1 MKWLEDLLN
10 EVEGKESLIKDIK
23 TNLAK
28 DFVPKSEFNAKNDE
42 VKELKEQVSERDTQ
56 LTELKESAKGNEDL
70 TKKIEELESENKTT
84 KEEYESKISNLKKS
98 QLASK
103 ILLDHKAKNIDVN
116 MALFNLD
123 EFELN
128 EDGSELVGFK
138 DKVEEH
144 KKEFDY
150 LYSENSGSYNG
161 FKPTEGSDGGS
172 DNGNKSVGAMFG
184 KQRNESKV
192 PKNTLW
198 D

>member
-1 MKWLEDLLN
+1 MKWLEDLLKD
-10 EVEGKESLIKDIK
+10 VEGSESLIKDIK
-23 TNLAK
+23 SNLAK
-28 DFVPKSEFNAKNDE
+28 EFVPKADFNAKNEE

-103 ILLDHKAKNIDVN
+103 ILLDNKAKNIDVN

-128 EDGSELVGFK
+128 EDGSDLVGFK
-138 DKVEEH
+138 EKVEEH
-144 KKEFDY
+144 KKQFDY

-161 FKPTEGSDGGS
+161 FKPTEGSGEGGS
-172 DNGNKSVGAMFG
+172 DGNKSVGAMFG
-184 KQRNESKV
+184 KKRSESKV

-198 D
+198 G